1 MARSDTNTSMSRR
14 HFMAG
19 LGSGLTSAILL
30 QPLDLLKTR
39 VQQANHRSFAF
50 HLKQVAS
57 SPGRICAFWRG
68 TVPSAL
74 RTGFGSALYFT
85 SLNTIRQRI
94 SQTSH
99 WAGPG
104 SLNPRFSAPSSSSLP
119 KLSPWANLLA
129 GAVARTFAGLALM
142 PLTVIKVRYESSL
155 YSYGSMLHA
164 SRDIYA
170 TGGIRGFFSG
180 FGATAI
186 RDAPYAGT
194 YVLIYEFLK
203 KQLSVV
209 ATKGSASPQDE
220 SHISLK
226 TTQAGVINFTSGV
239 LAGGACS
246 VISNPFDAIKTR
258 IQLEPSSY
266 LNMYQACHKMVSQEG
281 VRSLLDGLVLRMSR
295 KALSSALAW
304 TLYEELMRR
313 AEHGTSPSMRY
324 IQVTEF
330 N

>member
-1 MARSDTNTSMSRR
+1 MAQSGPNKSMSTR

-39 VQQANHRSFAF
+39 VQQANHRNLAF
-50 HLKQVAS
+50 HFKQVAS
-57 SPGRICAFWRG
+57 SPGRIWAFWRG

-85 SLNTIRQRI
+85 SLNTIRQHI

-99 WAGPG
+99 WAGSG
-104 SLNPRFSAPSSSSLP
+104 SPNTRISAACSSSLP
-119 KLSPWANLLA
+119 KLSPSANLLA
-129 GAVARTFAGLALM
+129 GAVARTCAGFALM

-155 YSYGSMLHA
+155 YSYCSMLHA

-170 TGGIRGFFSG
+170 TSGVRGFFSG
-180 FGATAI
+180 FGATAV
-186 RDAPYAGT
+186 RDAPYAGA

-203 KQLSVV
+203 KHLSIM
-209 ATKGSASPQDE
+209 AIKGSTCPQDGP
-220 SHISLK
+220 HTSLS
-226 TTQAGVINFTSGV
+226 TTQAGVINFTSGI

-266 LNMYQACHKMVSQEG
+266 LNMYQACYKMVSQEG
-281 VRSLLDGLVLRMSR
+281 VRSLFDGLVLRMSR

-313 AEHGTSPSMRY
+313 AEGALDIRTGTAANP
-324 IQVTEF
+324 
-330 N
+330 